1 MREGRRGRQAFE
13 AVTLDA
19 NVGGRTA
26 AGGALSTVWRP
37 TQGILTFHSGLS
49 SQPQE
54 YQVPAKQRVCL
65 GHQELVSLGLSHL
78 SRLPALP
85 AAAPNRAP

>member
-37 TQGILTFHSGLS
+37 PKGILTFHSGLS

-78 SRLPALP
+78 SLSPCP
-85 AAAPNRAP
+85 PCSAP